1 MTRIK
6 AASSHLTLSVFIF
19 SIVVFV
25 LIYIWYPSPHFAA
38 SGGWQGLKIAAGV
51 DLVLGPLL
59 TFIVFNSTKAKNK
72 LLADLAVI
80 ISLQFMALAW
90 GVNTIYSQRP
100 FAIVYWESA
109 FYTVPASALIKQN
122 IKRDDLNKF
131 SEQTPALIY
140 AQKPDTE
147 SGLIKIAEITAQKQI
162 PPHHQIELYRP
173 LNQHFNALVSQ
184 QVDIAKI
191 IANDANIKAKL
202 NAILAANKRQM
213 ADYYYFSLRSKYRYI
228 ILLFSQ
234 QGQWLDYISVPFK
247 SQAKNSP
254 QASP

>member
-6 AASSHLTLSVFIF
+6 AASSHLMLSVFIF

-25 LIYIWYPSPHFAA
+25 LIYVWYPSPHFAA
-38 SGGWQGLKIAAGV
+38 SGGWQGLKIAAAV

-59 TFIVFNSTKAKNK
+59 TLIIFDMTKAKNK
-72 LLADLAVI
+72 LIADLVVI
-80 ISLQFMALAW
+80 ASLQFVALAW

-109 FYTVPASALIKQN
+109 FYTVPASALTKQN
-122 IKRDDLNKF
+122 IKREDLNKF

-140 AQKPDTE
+140 AQKPDTV
-147 SGLIKIAEITAQKQI
+147 SGLTKMAEMTTKQQI

-173 LNQHFNALVSQ
+173 LKQYFSVLTDQ
-184 QVDIAKI
+184 QVDIGKI

-202 NAILAANKRQM
+202 NAILAANKRKI

-228 ILLFSQ
+228 ILLFNQ

-247 SQAKNSP
+247 LNP
-254 QASP
+254 TPASS